1 MQDVT
6 LTIGIPI
13 CYTDIKENKTAAEY
27 RGGNPYAPAQVVL
40 APTQRH
46 SSHRTHSISI
56 FKEDCKKN
64 YELGVAVISH
74 TYAPCRV
81 LNLHGALFS
90 SQMERSHENGIRA
103 VISKQPF
110 GMFADLPSYS

>member
-27 RGGNPYAPAQVVL
+27 RGGNPYTPAQAVL

-46 SSHRTHSISI
+46 SSHRTHSIS
-56 FKEDCKKN
+56 FSKGDCKEN
-64 YELGVAVISH
+64 YEFGVTVISH
-74 TYAPCRV
+74 THAPCRV
-81 LNLHGALFS
+81 LNLHGVLFS
-90 SQMERSHENGIRA
+90 S
-103 VISKQPF
+103 
-110 GMFADLPSYS
+110 